1 MTCNGNSV
9 PRKLKVLCLHGYSQN
24 KDFFKMKLG
33 SLRKAVKNKVEFEF
47 IDGPHIVENRREEDH
62 DGESRA
68 WWLTESHNLGVGLTE
83 SIELVKT
90 TLLEKGPFDGIL
102 GFSQGAAFLGLLS
115 SFIATKQID
124 APDIK
129 FVVLVAGYKF
139 MLHENSYTDVNTP
152 SLHVIGDTDSVILK
166 ERSEELMKHFTDF
179 ELFSHPGG
187 HYVPASKEFRS
198 RYVNF
203 FDKFL
208 KG

>member
-1 MTCNGNSV
+1 MTSAT
-9 PRKLKVLCLHGYSQN
+9 PKKLKVLCLHGYSQN

-62 DGESRA
+62 DGEARA
-68 WWLTESHNLGVGLTE
+68 WWLTESHNLGTGFTE
-83 SIELVKT
+83 SVELVKT

-102 GFSQGAAFLGLLS
+102 GFSQGAALLGLLS

-129 FVVLVAGYKF
+129 FVILVAGYKF
-139 MLHENSYTDVNTP
+139 MLHENLYSDVDIP
-152 SLHVIGDTDSVILK
+152 SLHVIGDSDSVILK
-166 ERSEELMKHFTDF
+166 ERSEVLMKHFTNV
-179 ELFSHPGG
+179 ELFSHSGG

-198 RYVNF
+198 RYDEF
-203 FDKFL
+203 FEKFL
-208 KG
+208 K